1 VSLTGEEA
9 QLLGRLLGRVIAD
22 EERDVFVMLVGNVLV
37 LDGTVAG
44 LTEEERAL
52 VARLGGW
59 RHS

>member
-1 VSLTGEEA
+1 MSLTGEEA

-22 EERDVFVMLVGNVLV
+22 EERDVFVMLVGDDLV

-44 LTEEERAL
+44 LTEDEQAL
-52 VARLGGW
+52 IARLGGW